1 MTTRVLHA
9 WPQPTPKWQPS
20 IPLPRLPPG
29 LPQHN
34 FAPLPPLP
42 LKDFHPA
49 STIHDEVKEGG
60 MTFEVPT
67 RFMADEATSPP
78 TSSFCDLEIADLMS
92 ADPLND
98 CFEAD
103 SSKIYAYQS
112 AEPSSSSFCDLEV
125 ADLMS
130 ADPLNDCFEADSSK
144 IYAYQSAEP
153 SPSSSAVPT
162 PNISPLAVHT
172 LALAAM
178 EAPAILK
185 RRSRRRRP
193 RKRTRKAN
201 AMSGGF
207 WPRSQARDNI
217 WPQKLLIKISF

>member
-112 AEPSSSSFCDLEV
+112 AEPS
-125 ADLMS
+125 
-130 ADPLNDCFEADSSK
+130 
-144 IYAYQSAEP
+144 
-153 SPSSSAVPT
+153 PSSSAVPT